1 MAYNY
6 MVTAQ
11 KPTAVNA
18 AVVGN
23 FTGPD
28 DLNLII
34 AKNTRL
40 EIHLVTPEG
49 LRPVLDVGIY
59 GRVSVMQLFRPPV
72 SFYLFKRMGEERAIL
87 CFEF

>member
-1 MAYNY
+1 MAHNY
-6 MVTAQ
+6 VVTAQ

-23 FTGPD
+23 FTGAN
-28 DLNLII
+28 DLNLIV

-49 LRPVLDVGIY
+49 LRPLLDVGIY
-59 GRVSVMQLFRPPV
+59 GRISEMELFRPQV
-72 SFYLFKRMGEERAIL
+72 SA
-87 CFEF
+87 

>member
-6 MVTAQ
+6 VVTAQ

-23 FTGPD
+23 FTGAK
-28 DLNLII
+28 DLNLIV

-49 LRPVLDVGIY
+49 LRPLLDVGIY
-59 GRVSVMQLFRPPV
+59 GRISVMKLFRPQV
-72 SFYLFKRMGEERAIL
+72 SI
-87 CFEF
+87 

>member
-6 MVTAQ
+6 VVTAQ

-23 FTGPD
+23 FTGPN
-28 DLNLII
+28 DLNLVI
-34 AKNTRL
+34 AKNTRI

-49 LRPVLDVGIY
+49 LRPMLDVGIY
-59 GRVSVMQLFRPPV
+59 GRVCVMELFRPPV
-72 SFYLFKRMGEERAIL
+72 SSTISLNPVFLLLKL
-87 CFEF
+87 KCL